1 MKKVMIY
8 IIAAALILAVLFFPA
23 PYNVKGDG
31 RIDTDIDSAVIECF
45 VPYKINETQFD
56 EEKTELSKAE
66 TDDLKEILKS
76 LEPKNFYPQ
85 PVSISKGGFDGVSVR
100 IRGDLQLYEVRF
112 YKNSSGFEDTALVSL
127 MDENG
132 DSIWSWKTETDAEA
146 LNKIFG
152 RHTEQAG

>member
-1 MKKVMIY
+1 MKKVIIY
-8 IIAAALILAVLFFPA
+8 IIAAVVLAVLLLPA

-56 EEKTELSKAE
+56 EEKIELSKAE
-66 TDDLKEILKS
+66 TDDLKEVLKS

-100 IRGDLQLYEVRF
+100 IRGDSQFYEVRF

-127 MDENG
+127 MDEKG